1 MNEPTNIVIQYV
13 DFVGAVHTFIRC
25 VAHWW
30 LSGGGCLL
38 LVPGHYVYIR
48 NPYRIDSFKI
58 NFLWVKGS
66 KVTKLMG
73 FFFAMIVAEIIRSVV
88 PSVKNNRA
96 HQPSNWRPT
105 PNSGYT
111 NNNATTT
118 YSAHRRS
125 LDKITI
131 SASKIGYLLPNHNN
145 ENRIFRV
152 LSTKTTRISTGVSSL
167 LVFLFVCCSCPC
179 ILLVTLINH
188 FVAISLVPFNLF
200 HLGRMCCVVCA
211 TVHRTIV
218 LNFLERDNES
228 IPKSVYAECVDFS
241 FSLAHTLTLIHNTM
255 TLHCQNIRRYTQVD
269 KSIPIVG
276 MNVKESLKYVH
287 KFPPISLSGSFAAN
301 GISTSTIF
309 EEKLKQMIRNNGW
322 IY

>member
-1 MNEPTNIVIQYV
+1 MVE
-13 DFVGAVHTFIRC
+13 
-25 VAHWW
+25 WW
-30 LSGGGCLL
+30 WCLV

-111 NNNATTT
+111 NNISTTT

-131 SASKIGYLLPNHNN
+131 SASEIGYLLPNHKN

-152 LSTKTTRISTGVSSL
+152 LSTKTTRISTGVSPL

-179 ILLVTLINH
+179 ILLDTLINH
-188 FVAISLVPFNLF
+188 FVAISMVPFNLF
-200 HLGRMCCVVCA
+200 HLGRMCCVLCA
-211 TVHRTIV
+211 LNSVQSCSISSSATMNPFRRV
-218 LNFLERDNES
+218 LTRN
-228 IPKSVYAECVDFS
+228 A
-241 FSLAHTLTLIHNTM
+241 LIS
-255 TLHCQNIRRYTQVD
+255 R
-269 KSIPIVG
+269 
-276 MNVKESLKYVH
+276 
-287 KFPPISLSGSFAAN
+287 SLSHTHTQYNDIALPKYED
-301 GISTSTIF
+301 T
-309 EEKLKQMIRNNGW
+309 LK
-322 IY
+322 